1 MTEPPMLALIPDDA
15 IRSEVDVPGVALATL
30 PPSGPPRGPVERAGF
45 VILDPRAREQFTAL
59 LPRLARLEVV
69 QTLTAGIDWLPSLP
83 SGVTVCNASGVHDG
97 PVAEWIMA
105 VILAMAK
112 DLPGYL
118 DHQRAGRWDTSGN
131 TAFTRRPGSGDLA
144 EQTVLIV
151 GHGSIGRAL
160 ERRLAPFGT
169 RVLGVARHARA
180 GVNGPEDL
188 AALLPEADVVVL
200 LVPATAETRHLAD
213 TAFLGRMRPGALL
226 VNAARGTLVDTGA
239 LLEALRTGRVR
250 AALDATDPEPLP
262 PHHPLWSAPGVLIT
276 PHVAGSTTHWRGRA
290 YRLAGQQL
298 RRYAA
303 GQPLINVRRHGY

>member
-1 MTEPPMLALIPDDA
+1 MLALVPEDA
-15 IRSEVDVPGVALATL
+15 IRSEVDVPGVALAML
-30 PPSGPPRGPVERAGF
+30 PPSGPPRGPVERVGF

-69 QTLTAGIDWLPSLP
+69 QTLTAGIDWLPPLP
-83 SGVTVCNASGVHDG
+83 PGVTVCNASGVHDG
-97 PVAEWIMA
+97 PVAEWVIA

-112 DLPGYL
+112 DLPAYIG
-118 DHQRAGRWDTSGN
+118 HQRAGQWDASGN
-131 TAFTRRPGSGDLA
+131 TAFTKRPGGGDLA

-160 ERRLAPFGT
+160 AQRLAPFGP
-169 RVLGVARHARA
+169 RVLGIARHPRA
-180 GVNGPEDL
+180 GVSGPESL
-188 AALLPEADVVVL
+188 PALLPEADVVVL
-200 LVPATAETRHLAD
+200 LAPATAETRHLVDAP
-213 TAFLGRMRPGALL
+213 FLSRMRPGALL
-226 VNAARGTLVDTGA
+226 VNAARGALVDTGA

-262 PHHPLWSAPGVLIT
+262 RHHPLWSAPGVLIT
-276 PHVAGSTTHWRGRA
+276 PHVAGSTTHWRARA

-298 RRYAA
+298 RHYAA

>member
-1 MTEPPMLALIPDDA
+1 MLALIPDDA
-15 IRSEVDVPGVALATL
+15 IRSEVDVPGVALAAL

-59 LPRLARLEVV
+59 LPRLGRLEVV

-83 SGVTVCNASGVHDG
+83 PGVTVCNASGVHDG

-105 VILAMAK
+105 AILAMAK
-112 DLPGYL
+112 DLPAYL
-118 DHQRAGRWDTSGN
+118 GHQCAGQWDT
-131 TAFTRRPGSGDLA
+131 GSGDLA

-160 ERRLAPFGT
+160 EQRLAPFGT
-169 RVLGVARHARA
+169 RVLGVARHPRA
-180 GVNGPEDL
+180 GVSGPERL
-188 AALLPEADVVVL
+188 AALLPQADVVVL
-200 LVPATAETRHLAD
+200 LVPATEKTRHLVDAD
-213 TAFLGRMRPGALL
+213 FLGRMRPGALL
-226 VNAARGTLVDTGA
+226 VNAARGALVDTGA

-250 AALDATDPEPLP
+250 AALDATEPEPLP

-276 PHVAGSTTHWRGRA
+276 PHVAGSTTHWRERA